1 VIDNTRKAEQLERGR
16 PLAIA
21 LDTKGPEIRTGNTI
35 GDVDIPISAGHEMTI
50 TTNDEYATKCDDNI
64 MYIDYKNLPK
74 VIEEGKTIY
83 VDDGVLSFEVLDV
96 PDDQTVK
103 VKCLN
108 NGKISSRKGVNLPKT
123 DVDLPPLS
131 EKDKK
136 DLRFGVKNGVHMI
149 FASFIRRG
157 SDVRAI
163 REVLGIEGR
172 EIKIISKIENQQGVN
187 NFDEILKETDGIMVA
202 RGDLG
207 IEIPASQVFIAQKSM
222 IARCNLAGKPV
233 IWYLS
238 CFPN

>member
-1 VIDNTRKAEQLERGR
+1 MIDNTRLAEKSESGR

-35 GDVDIPISAGHEMTI
+35 GDADIPIAAGHLLTI
-50 TTNDEYATKCDDNI
+50 TTNDKYATRCDDNI
-64 MYIDYKNLPK
+64 MYIDYKNLPR
-74 VIEEGKTIY
+74 VIEKGRIIY
-83 VDDGVLSFEVLDV
+83 VDDGVLSFEVLDI

-103 VKCLN
+103 VRCLN
-108 NGKISSRKGVNLPKT
+108 NGKISSKKGVNLPKT

-131 EKDKK
+131 EKDIQ
-136 DLRFGVKNGVHMI
+136 DLQFGVRNGVHMV

-157 SDVRAI
+157 SDVVAI
-163 REVLGIEGR
+163 RKVLGEAGK

-207 IEIPASQVFIAQKSM
+207 IEIPASQVFVAQKSM

-233 IWYLS
+233 IW
-238 CFPN
+238 

>member
-1 VIDNTRKAEQLERGR
+1 VIENTRAAEKSEHGR

-21 LDTKGPEIRTGNTI
+21 LDTKGPEIRPGNTA
-35 GDVDIPISAGHEMTI
+35 GDIDIPISAGHELTI
-50 TTNDEYATKCDDNI
+50 TTNDEYATKCDENV

-74 VIEEGKTIY
+74 VIEKGRIIY
-83 VDDGVLSFEVLDV
+83 VDDGVLSFEVLDI

-108 NGKISSRKGVNLPKT
+108 NGKISSKKGVNLPKT

-131 EKDKK
+131 EKDIA
-136 DLRFGVKNGVHMI
+136 DLKFGVENGVHMI

-157 SDVRAI
+157 SDVVAI
-163 REVLGIEGR
+163 REVLGEQGK

-233 IWYLS
+233 IWYKLS
-238 CFPN
+238 TR